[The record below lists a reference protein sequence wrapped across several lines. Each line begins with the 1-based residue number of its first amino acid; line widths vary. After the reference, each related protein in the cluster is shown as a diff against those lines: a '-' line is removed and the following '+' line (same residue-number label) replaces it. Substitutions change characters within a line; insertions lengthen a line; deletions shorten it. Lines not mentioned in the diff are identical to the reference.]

1 MRVVPGSHSDF
12 SIDRAPRWCGAW
24 ETCGACFL
32 LCVVCLG
39 VQGMVCGK
47 LAPLCFS
54 FRCCCAMRWCE
65 AGEICSTVRI
75 SLLCVGC
82 SDVQECTATELLRCA
97 FLSAVAAQCAL
108 WVRGGKCSV
117 LSNRNKCSAS
127 FAAHNTLTATQCS
140 VPHASLV
147 LHQRIAPATA
157 KREVPQNKFA
167 AVHPRTLKQ
176 STHNKKRTP
185 YCTSAGATGGATQ
198 CHFRTNLQTRNITPR
213 TSAKRGQ

>member
-1 MRVVPGSHSDF
+1 MQTCGNRASGLLRRWLECCAKSAETLVHCSP
-12 SIDRAPRWCGAW
+12 DRASRWCSAW
-24 ETCGACFL
+24 EMCG
-32 LCVVCLG
+32 
-39 VQGMVCGK
+39 M
-47 LAPLCFS
+47 
-54 FRCCCAMRWCE
+54 
-65 AGEICSTVRI
+65 VRI
-75 SLLCVGC
+75 SLLCVDCLG
-82 SDVQECTATELLRCA
+82 VQECTAEDLLHCA
-97 FLSAVAAQCAL
+97 SLPAIAAQCAL